1 VRSILWAICLIGC
14 LGVSAA
20 ATTPPNAPAPATAT
34 VALPLPPEQVVT
46 HVSRTITWYRRIV
59 ALQQLPVD
67 SDDVVPR
74 DRLYQAALTSLQLAF
89 DFGQAA
95 GAMAGKAQTA
105 VAAQAVSK
113 EHGASSSG
121 PGGKP
126 ASDATRSA
134 TPATAAD
141 AGADAGTGTRAGAS
155 AGSGNDSQ
163 DSDSQES
170 AVDKAAARMADR
182 ISNLQAQLTSL
193 DEQIAHAAAKDKDT
207 LVARRGEVSAALDL
221 AKEIQGTVGQIQRFE
236 EASDAHANGAS
247 GGLAAQIEDLRRSV
261 PEIRVARAGSR
272 FGSFGASDA
281 QAPGAGSGAAS
292 GANSGASGAGASG
305 GGGSG
310 ASGAGSSNSG
320 AAAPRSAAPA
330 SPAAPPAN
338 TETFRPESAGV
349 IALLGKWFS
358 LEGARRDLADGTKQ
372 TEGLTKDLGKI
383 REAVTQ
389 EARSLA
395 RENLDATSTDPAQ
408 LAQSKLK
415 FQQAAT
421 RFKQLSTLIVP
432 LGEQGISV
440 ENAHTILEEWR
451 DSLAARTATV
461 ARYLALRLGF
471 LLGSVAVVL
480 VISEVWR
487 RATFRYL
494 QDARRRQQFLALRRV
509 AVGLALT
516 LVLVFGLVSEVGSL
530 ATYAGL
536 ITAGLAVA
544 LQNVILA
551 VVAYFFLIGRY
562 GVRVGDRITLAGVT
576 GRVVEIG
583 LVRIYLMELTGP
595 QLRSTGRMVVL
606 SNAVLFQPTALF
618 KQMPGGDFYWHTI
631 TLTLAPTTDVAD
643 AEKRLSEAAESVYAK
658 YRPAIEQQHAAL
670 QRFID
675 FQTAMPQPEVYARL
689 NAKGLECTVRY
700 PVEPA
705 QAAATDQKMLLALR
719 EAQSKAPELQLVDGP
734 LLDTGES

>member
-1 VRSILWAICLIGC
+1 VG
-14 LGVSAA
+14 
-20 ATTPPNAPAPATAT
+20 
-34 VALPLPPEQVVT
+34 
-46 HVSRTITWYRRIV
+46 SRV
-59 ALQQLPVD
+59 
-67 SDDVVPR
+67 
-74 DRLYQAALTSLQLAF
+74 
-89 DFGQAA
+89 GAA
-95 GAMAGKAQTA
+95 GAT
-105 VAAQAVSK
+105 
-113 EHGASSSG
+113 
-121 PGGKP
+121 
-126 ASDATRSA
+126 DAEA
-134 TPATAAD
+134 Y
-141 AGADAGTGTRAGAS
+141 GAGTG
-155 AGSGNDSQ
+155 
-163 DSDSQES
+163 
-170 AVDKAAARMADR
+170 
-182 ISNLQAQLTSL
+182 
-193 DEQIAHAAAKDKDT
+193 
-207 LVARRGEVSAALDL
+207 
-221 AKEIQGTVGQIQRFE
+221 
-236 EASDAHANGAS
+236 AS
-247 GGLAAQIEDLRRSV
+247 GT
-261 PEIRVARAGSR
+261 
-272 FGSFGASDA
+272 
-281 QAPGAGSGAAS
+281 
-292 GANSGASGAGASG
+292 G
-305 GGGSG
+305 GGGT
-310 ASGAGSSNSG
+310 AK
-320 AAAPRSAAPA
+320 PAAPA
-330 SPAAPPAN
+330 ATAVPAAPTTAN
-338 TETFRPESAGV
+338 AETFRPESAGV

-358 LEGARRDLADGTKQ
+358 LEGARRDLSDAAKQ
-372 TEGLTKDLGKI
+372 TDGLTKDLEKI
-383 REAVTQ
+383 RVEVTR

-395 RENLDATSTDPAQ
+395 SQNLDATSTDPAA
-408 LAQSKLK
+408 LAQSKLN
-415 FQQAAT
+415 FQHAAT

-432 LGEQGISV
+432 LGEQGV
-440 ENAHTILEEWR
+440 TVDTAHNLLEEWR

-480 VISEVWR
+480 VVSEVWR

-516 LVLVFGLVSEVGSL
+516 IVIVFGLVSEVGSL

-631 TLTLAPTTDVAD
+631 KMVLAPTTDVAD
-643 AEKRLSEAAESVYAK
+643 AQKRLSEAANSVYAK

-675 FQTAMPQPEVYARL
+675 FQTALPEPEVYARL
-689 NAKGLECTVRY
+689 NIKGLECTVRY

-705 QAAATDQKMLLALR
+705 QAASTDQKMLQALR

>member
-1 VRSILWAICLIGC
+1 
-14 LGVSAA
+14 
-20 ATTPPNAPAPATAT
+20 
-34 VALPLPPEQVVT
+34 LPLAPDQVVN
-46 HVSRTITWYRRIV
+46 HVSRTVGWYRGIMN
-59 ALQQLPVD
+59 LQQLPVD
-67 SDDVVPR
+67 SEDVVPR
-74 DRLYQAALTSLQLAF
+74 DRLYQTALTSLQLAF
-89 DFGQAA
+89 DFGHAA
-95 GAMAGKAQTA
+95 GVLADRAQGSAGGSN
-105 VAAQAVSK
+105 AA
-113 EHGASSSG
+113 SG
-121 PGGKP
+121 PNH
-126 ASDATRSA
+126 
-134 TPATAAD
+134 
-141 AGADAGTGTRAGAS
+141 AGADED
-155 AGSGNDSQ
+155 N
-163 DSDSQES
+163 SQES
-170 AVDKAAARMADR
+170 DDQGSSVDRAAARMADR
-182 ISNLQAQLTSL
+182 ISNLQSQRAAL

-207 LVARRGEVSAALDL
+207 LVARRAEVSAALDL
-221 AKEIQGTVGQIQRFE
+221 AKEIQGTVAQIQRFE
-236 EASDAHANGAS
+236 AMSDAHASGAS

-261 PEIRVARAGSR
+261 PELRVASTGSRAG
-272 FGSFGASDA
+272 GTADA
-281 QAPGAGSGAAS
+281 QAQGPA
-292 GANSGASGAGASG
+292 GASGAQGESG
-305 GGGSG
+305 GQGVS
-310 ASGAGSSNSG
+310 ASK
-320 AAAPRSAAPA
+320 A
-330 SPAAPPAN
+330 SPAPPATPPPN
-338 TETFRPESAGV
+338 PASTANAEAFRPESAGV
-349 IALLGKWFS
+349 IALFGKWFS
-358 LEGARRDLADGTKQ
+358 LEGARRQLADATKQ
-372 TEGLTKDLGKI
+372 TDALSQGLEKI
-383 REAVTQ
+383 RNEVTA
-389 EARSLA
+389 EARTLA
-395 RENLDATSTDPAQ
+395 RQNLDSASTDAAQ
-408 LAQSKLK
+408 LEQSKLA

-421 RFKQLSTLIVP
+421 RFKQLSTLLIP
-432 LGEQGISV
+432 IGEQGITV
-440 ENAHTILEEWR
+440 DNARSLLEEWR
-451 DSLAARTATV
+451 DSMAARTATV

-494 QDARRRQQFLALRRV
+494 HDARRRQQFLALRRV

-516 LVLVFGLVSEVGSL
+516 VVVVFGLVSEVGSL

-551 VVAYFFLIGRY
+551 IVAYFFLIGRY

-631 TLTLAPTTDVAD
+631 TLLLASTTDVAD

-658 YRPAIEQQHAAL
+658 YRPAIEQQYAAL

-689 NAKGLECTVRY
+689 NTKGLEVTVRY

-719 EAQSKAPELQLVDGP
+719 EAQSKAPELQLVEGP
-734 LLDTGES
+734 LLDTSES